1 MTNNHNHFFILFIT
15 LSLCTIISSSA
26 TNARKSSGQEELNDA
41 FDTSLRTT
49 IEMFDDKLSPYI
61 VPDMVLNFSRRVAF
75 VKWKG
80 ELKLANIQLSQLQS
94 VVRTSDLAVQESL
107 KPGILKTIGSLIP
120 GLGSSSKNSYVC
132 RVTTNLNFDR
142 VFYTADFGI
151 SFLGMGIKRHL
162 EGWTDDI
169 NVETTI
175 SYDTKMDVLSLD
187 KLVIHSMKE
196 PRLKVHGDGIFMD
209 SVSNFLIQTGV
220 KVFKHTHKFILE
232 KVIKSLFGKRIPNS
246 DLLKEVVGNVC

>member
-1 MTNNHNHFFILFIT
+1 MTKNRNHFFIISIT

-26 TNARKSSGQEELNDA
+26 INSRKSRDQEKLNEA

-49 IEMFDDKLSPYI
+49 IETFDDKLSPYI

-75 VKWKG
+75 VNWRG
-80 ELKLANIQLSQLQS
+80 ELKLTNIELSQLQS
-94 VVRTSDLAVQESL
+94 VIRTSDVVVKESS
-107 KPGILKTIGSLIP
+107 KSSILDTVGSFIP
-120 GLGSSSKNSYVC
+120 GFGSSSKNSYVC
-132 RVTTNLNFDR
+132 RVTTNLNFER
-142 VFYTADFGI
+142 VFYTAEYGI
-151 SFLGMGIKRHL
+151 SFLGMGINRHL

-175 SYDTKMDVLSLD
+175 SYDTKIDVLSLD
-187 KLVIHSMKE
+187 KLIIHSMKE

-246 DLLKEVVGNVC
+246 DLLKEVIGNVC